1 MHMFKAISGTAAML
15 AFSAALAQT
24 GQTPV
29 GMWHTVSDV
38 DGKPRGVVE
47 ITEENGILSGKI
59 TGTLRPEE
67 SLDKLCEVCLG
78 DKKGKKLLGMTILSG
93 LKRSSDEWTGGEIMD
108 PDTGKV
114 YRAKVWLEEGGKKLK
129 VRGYIGVSL
138 LGRSQQWSRA
148 Q

>member
-1 MHMFKAISGTAAML
+1 MHLFKVIVGMAAML
-15 AFSAALAQT
+15 AACAVFAQT
-24 GQTPV
+24 GQNPV
-29 GMWHTVSDV
+29 GTWHTISDV
-38 DGKPRGVVE
+38 DGKPRGIVE
-47 ITEENGILSGKI
+47 ITEENGVLSGKI
-59 TGTLRPEE
+59 SGTLRPDE
-67 SLDKLCEVCLG
+67 SLDKLCDVCPG

-93 LKRSSDEWTGGEIMD
+93 LKRSGDEWTGGEIMD

>member
-1 MHMFKAISGTAAML
+1 
-15 AFSAALAQT
+15 LAQT

-67 SLDKLCEVCLG
+67 SLDKLCEVCPG

-93 LKRSSDEWTGGEIMD
+93 LKRSSDEWSGGEIMD